1 MNQAWEHPDVSL
13 ERTVDA
19 HIKLIRAKL
28 RAASVE
34 LGAETDPILTH
45 RGFGYSLKK

>member
-19 HIKLIRAKL
+19 HVKLIRAKL
-28 RAASVE
+28 RTVNPEA
-34 LGAETDPILTH
+34 DPILTH
-45 RGFGYSLKK
+45 RGMGYSLKE